1 MDDLAEASPVPPE
14 RGGEQA
20 EELAYRLRQQQLIA
34 EYGCYA
40 FHKHDVV
47 ELLQE
52 ASKVAALGLMCEFSK
67 VLEYLPDED
76 EFLVRAGVGWKPGVV
91 GHARIKGDTASP
103 AGYAFKTGQPTIS
116 NHLSGDDRFRTPRLL
131 LDHGVQRAIN
141 VIIRSGEDRFG
152 VLEADSTDGGRFEQA
167 DADFLQGF
175 ANLLGVAIERQ
186 KAEISLRQALD
197 DQQILTQEISHRVK
211 NSLSIVAS
219 LLAMQRRLS
228 EHADV
233 RHALADAE
241 ARVQTIAQ
249 VHDRLW
255 RSSEIHTIDLA
266 EFIEGLLN
274 GLKASGPNHALLA
287 DIAPVTMSADRAVS
301 LGLLANE
308 LVTNALKYAYPNG
321 AGSIRISLRS
331 SGAARLRFE
340 VSDNGMGL
348 PQSVAAAGS
357 KSFGMRLIENL
368 GRQLGGEIAW
378 EDNRPGVCFVLDF
391 PE

>member
-1 MDDLAEASPVPPE
+1 MDDVIEASPVPPE
-14 RGGEQA
+14 SGGDQA

-40 FHKHDVV
+40 FHRHDVV
-47 ELLQE
+47 ELIQE

-67 VLEYLPDED
+67 VLEYLPMED

-103 AGYAFKTGQPTIS
+103 AGYAFKTGHPTIS
-116 NHLSGDDRFRTPRLL
+116 NHLSGEDRFRTPQLL

-141 VIIRSGEDRFG
+141 VIIRSGEDRYG
-152 VLEADSTDGGRFEQA
+152 VLEADSTDGGRFQHA

-186 KAEISLRQALD
+186 KAEISLQQALD
-197 DQQILTQEISHRVK
+197 DQQLLTQEISHRVK

-228 EHADV
+228 EHFDV

-241 ARVQTIAQ
+241 ARVRTIAQ

-266 EFIEGLLN
+266 EFIGGLCN
-274 GLKASGPNHALLA
+274 GLRASGPNHALLA
-287 DIAPVTMSADRAVS
+287 DVAAVTMSADRAVS

-321 AGSIRISLRS
+321 MGAIRISLRS
-331 SGAARLRFE
+331 LGSARLRFE
-340 VSDNGMGL
+340 VSDDGIGL
-348 PQSVAAAGS
+348 PPAVTAAEP
-357 KSFGMRLIENL
+357 KSFGMRLIDNL
-368 GRQLGGEIAW
+368 ARQLDGRSAW
-378 EDNRPGVCFVLDF
+378 EDNKPGVRFVMDF
-391 PE
+391 PR